1 MQTFRLIQGGK
12 VDKLIA
18 FKNLPKSLLTGVRK
32 RDLRGLPRHWDMT
45 GDFHYILDFKDINQD
60 IERWQEISGHVRR
73 TIDPSVRLL
82 DKLEDM
88 AVPMAPDCHVGVT
101 LEPEQIPVFE
111 LPIQLK
117 EEKEVPTL
125 ILPGEEAVSKPK
137 KGRPKK
143 EAIAA

>member
-32 RDLRGLPRHWDMT
+32 RDLRGLPRHWDKT

-60 IERWQEISGHVRR
+60 IERWQEIASYVRR
-73 TIDPSVRLL
+73 TIDPSIRLL

-88 AVPMAPDCHVGVT
+88 AVPMAPDCHVGIT
-101 LEPEQIPVFE
+101 LEPENIPVFE
-111 LPIQLK
+111 LPVQLTETK
-117 EEKEVPTL
+117 EAPKL
-125 ILPGEEAVSKPK
+125 IVPGEAVESKPR